1 MELSESK
8 VAGLASQVQVLWE
21 TVAVFPP
28 VPSCLSRFKSRAGV
42 LQMSFFR
49 LFNPHKDV
57 CSFAEFSSVLLL
69 KFGEIHAVCMMK
81 L

>member
-1 MELSESK
+1 MEPSESK

-21 TVAVFPP
+21 TVAAFPP
-28 VPSCLSRFKSRAGV
+28 VPSCLSRFKSCAGV

-49 LFNPHKDV
+49 LFSPHKDV
-57 CSFAEFSSVLLL
+57 CSRAEFSSVLLL
-69 KFGEIHAVCMMK
+69 KFSEIHAVCMMK